1 MKPVPLERLELL
13 GEKEK
18 KGKYNYLKIMFF
30 RGVGEMKKGDYM
42 VHVFIEKVKEIK
54 LADG

>member
-1 MKPVPLERLELL
+1 
-13 GEKEK
+13 
-18 KGKYNYLKIMFF
+18 MFF